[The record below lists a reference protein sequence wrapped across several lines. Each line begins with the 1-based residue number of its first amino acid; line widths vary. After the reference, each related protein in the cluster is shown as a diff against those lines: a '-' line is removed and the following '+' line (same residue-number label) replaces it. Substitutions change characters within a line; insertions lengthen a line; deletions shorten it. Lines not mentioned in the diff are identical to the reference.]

1 MSVFLA
7 ILFCVGLIG
16 LDQLFKFLAIEYLK
30 PIEFIDVL
38 PNVLR
43 FRYVEN
49 TGAVFG
55 SFAAHTLL
63 LTVFS
68 IILLVFT
75 IVFLIKNKEKSRLV
89 NFCLLLMVS
98 GGIGNI
104 IDRIRLK
111 YVVDFIE
118 PLFVDFAVFNF
129 ADCLITIGAFS
140 LIGYLIYDMIKDSK
154 KQKAAQN
161 SNNIAADCSDDNGN
175 N

>member
-7 ILFCVGLIG
+7 ILFCAGLIG

-30 PIEFIDVL
+30 PIEFFDVI
-38 PNVLR
+38 NGILR

-55 SFAAHTLL
+55 SFAAHTLF
-63 LTVFS
+63 LTIFS

-75 IVFLIKNKEKSRLV
+75 IVFLIKNKDKSRLV
-89 NFCLLLMVS
+89 NVCLLLMVS

-104 IDRIRLK
+104 IDRIRLR

-118 PLFVDFAVFNF
+118 PVFVDFAVFNF
-129 ADCLITIGAFS
+129 ADCLITVGAFT
-140 LIGYLIYDMIKDSK
+140 LIGYLIYDIIKDAKNQK
-154 KQKAAQN
+154 KEGSQN
-161 SNNIAADCSDDNGN
+161 NS
-175 N
+175 